1 MIMTVTECRCD
12 VCGKSGAKN
21 YKVLSLRKFDSTDG
35 RTFYDKPRVYQ
46 SSLDLCEDCA
56 IRSTNLYDEGVQC
69 TDVKITREVNESYF
83 KKESESY
90 KPESEVNK
98 GKE

>member
-69 TDVKITREVNESYF
+69 TDVKITTKHIDSD
-83 KKESESY
+83 
-90 KPESEVNK
+90 NK
-98 GKE
+98 QEGF